1 MCRRDMNS
9 TFIAEK
15 ALMGGG
21 RVSDVIRN
29 EGDHDALFSYK
40 FCKMHCWC
48 LQGHFVFNW
57 SGTPTLENDWN
68 VFTSLIALNQQAAAI
83 NFNS

>member
-9 TFIAEK
+9 TFIVEK

-40 FCKMHCWC
+40 LCKMYC
-48 LQGHFVFNW
+48 
-57 SGTPTLENDWN
+57 
-68 VFTSLIALNQQAAAI
+68 
-83 NFNS
+83 